1 MFQWLRLST
10 SNGRGMGSIPGQG
23 TKIPHATWHSKK
35 KKFTTT
41 KKKQNTLNSLPMETG
56 RKKTRKGKRYK
67 TEEKAKR
74 RRYKT
79 PTTPVGCRLHS
90 EFSLPC
96 RPHSEFHVNRK
107 SQTPGR
113 RANHPSLTRM
123 WPKSH
128 LNTLILF
135 SYGSPLNLIAAV
147 H

>member
-1 MFQWLRLST
+1 
-10 SNGRGMGSIPGQG
+10 MGSIPGQG

-56 RKKTRKGKRYK
+56 RKKTRTGKRYK
-67 TEEKAKR
+67 TKEKAKR

-79 PTTPVGCRLHS
+79 APHH
-90 EFSLPC
+90 
-96 RPHSEFHVNRK
+96 RPWVAGFTLNSHCLAGHTVTFMSTEK
-107 SQTPGR
+107 AKTPGR

-135 SYGSPLNLIAAV
+135 SCSSPLNLIAAV